1 MKEVPFLL
9 TLLLMT
15 ASLAGC
21 LGDDADDDSDD
32 TPDAA
37 PAVTWL
43 AIQTATNATSNNG
56 TLILETQDDVFV
68 FSDRPYRLW
77 KNNNQSFFSIL
88 WSLNGTFHED
98 PPNAILTW
106 ESDNDSMAFAEV
118 ILTNATWNNDTGFIE
133 YSYTFETGDTL
144 PSNMPSVSLFI
155 DGWFGCG
162 GPGALACA
170 FDLRG
175 NDGCDLGKYKHW
187 VDDGTTDGFYIDKE
201 LHKYD
206 NGRCGT

>member
-1 MKEVPFLL
+1 MKKVPFLL
-9 TLLLMT
+9 ILLLMT

-21 LGDDADDDSDD
+21 LGDDDDSDD

-37 PAVTWL
+37 PEVSWL
-43 AIQTATNATSNNG
+43 AAQTATNATSNNG

-68 FSDRPYRLW
+68 FSDRPDRLW
-77 KNNNQSFFSIL
+77 KHDNQSSFSTL
-88 WSLNGTFHED
+88 WSPNGTFHED

-144 PSNMPSVSLFI
+144 PSNIPEVSLFI
-155 DGWFGCG
+155 DGWFGSCG
-162 GPGALACA
+162 GLNQAPCWFGKAC
-170 FDLRG
+170 
-175 NDGCDLGKYKHW
+175 
-187 VDDGTTDGFYIDKE
+187 DDGLHSLSTDDYHRDACSND
-201 LHKYD
+201 LL
-206 NGRCGT
+206 